1 LQKLNGN
8 RLKISIVKV
17 ALSRKISKNGAHELE
32 NQDKRR
38 KGKIGY
44 APLKDPK
51 VRYMPTMVYM

>member
-1 LQKLNGN
+1 MFKWHYH
-8 RLKISIVKV
+8 VKYQ
-17 ALSRKISKNGAHELE
+17 KNGAHELE
-32 NQDKRR
+32 NQDKKR